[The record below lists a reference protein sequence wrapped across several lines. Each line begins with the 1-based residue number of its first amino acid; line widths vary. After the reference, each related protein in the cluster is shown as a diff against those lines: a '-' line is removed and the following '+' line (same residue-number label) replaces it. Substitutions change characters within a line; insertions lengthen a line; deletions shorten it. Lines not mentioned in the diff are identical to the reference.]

1 MGGERSLGMV
11 QMGVDECN
19 QDTECTKKELYQLG
33 AAWLRGSFQSA
44 CLWDCGIVCVR
55 AFFCAIL

>member
-1 MGGERSLGMV
+1 MV